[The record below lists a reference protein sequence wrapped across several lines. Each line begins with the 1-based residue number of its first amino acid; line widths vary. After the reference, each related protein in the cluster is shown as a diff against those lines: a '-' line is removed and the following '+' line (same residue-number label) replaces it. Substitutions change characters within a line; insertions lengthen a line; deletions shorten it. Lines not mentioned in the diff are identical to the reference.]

1 MTIHPV
7 LLIYISRYIIACT
20 GSLCQ
25 SDIGKYRHYC
35 SLIKIIFCLFLQI
48 TWLFICLQ
56 ACYFQIPL
64 PVEFM
69 PSDTF
74 FVDGQKGTCISSVAD
89 YPIKTL
95 VFESNHFKLML
106 EVVAEI
112 CSCLRG
118 KLILYNLL
126 ISDRGRKIFLFLQV
140 NGIWFYFWLQTAFL
154 YLVGITFLVVLFFL
168 GAYDLHS
175 SY

>member
-1 MTIHPV
+1 M
-7 LLIYISRYIIACT
+7 
-20 GSLCQ
+20 
-25 SDIGKYRHYC
+25 
-35 SLIKIIFCLFLQI
+35 
-48 TWLFICLQ
+48 Q

-74 FVDGQKGTCISSVAD
+74 FGDGQEEIRISSVAD

-95 VFESNHFKLML
+95 IFESNHFKLML

-126 ISDRGRKIFLFLQV
+126 ISDHGRKIFLFLRV
-140 NGIWFYFWLQTAFL
+140 NSFIFC
-154 YLVGITFLVVLFFL
+154 
-168 GAYDLHS
+168 
-175 SY
+175 

>member
-1 MTIHPV
+1 M
-7 LLIYISRYIIACT
+7 
-20 GSLCQ
+20 
-25 SDIGKYRHYC
+25 
-35 SLIKIIFCLFLQI
+35 
-48 TWLFICLQ
+48 Q

-74 FVDGQKGTCISSVAD
+74 FGDGQEEIRISSVAD

-95 VFESNHFKLML
+95 IFESNHFKLML

-118 KLILYNLL
+118 KQILYNLL
-126 ISDRGRKIFLFLQV
+126 ISDHGRKIFLFLQV
-140 NGIWFYFWLQTAFL
+140 NSFIFLVKTAFL
-154 YLVGITFLVVLFFL
+154 SVSYYHFVRNLKALMQVITSGL
-168 GAYDLHS
+168 
-175 SY
+175 